1 MNPSKLPRF
10 SDIDIH
16 RLPETLAALLDANR
30 AEVAALL
37 RQPSHDWGNLMAP
50 LEALDDRLDK
60 FWAPVSHL
68 NSVMNSDELRVAYD
82 ACIPLLT
89 AYRSEMGQNRPLFE
103 AVQSLA
109 QSDAFAVLDGA
120 RQRAICNLLRD
131 FRLSGVAL
139 EEVERQRFA
148 DIQQRLSE
156 LSTRFANN
164 VLDATDVWEKWLPEP
179 SVLSGVPEMVLE
191 SFRQQAAAQGREGY
205 CLTLQAPSYLPV
217 MQYAD
222 NRDLRRELYEAYST
236 RASDKGPNA
245 GQWDN
250 SDLMVEILQLREEQ
264 AKLLGFANFAE
275 YSLASKMADSPRQ
288 VEDFLLNLVAASR
301 DQAAR
306 EIDELRRFASELGCE
321 DLQAWDIPYYS
332 EKMRLRDYAL
342 SQEILRPYFPADK
355 VIEGLFAI
363 AGQLFGI
370 RFEPLAGVDLW
381 RSDIHCYR
389 VLIGGETIAVCYL
402 DLYARAKKRG
412 GAWMADYCGRRRT
425 PSGIQLPVAFLTCNF
440 TPPGTDHPSL
450 LTHDEVTTLF
460 HEFGHGLHHMLTEV
474 EVLNV
479 SGINGV
485 AWDAVELPSQFL
497 ENWCWQRE
505 SIPLISGH
513 YQTGEALPEEL
524 LERMLA
530 ARNFQSAMQMVR
542 QLEFGLFDLRLH
554 SRPAPRD
561 AAQIQALLD
570 EVRSQVSVI
579 DVPSFNRFQHG
590 FSHIFAGGYA
600 AGYYSYKWAEVLSA
614 DAFSLFE
621 EKGVMNGDIG
631 RHFHR
636 TVLAQGGA
644 ADALDLFV
652 AFRGREPSQ
661 EALLRHSGILS
672 R

>member
-10 SDIDIH
+10 SDIDIQ

-120 RQRAICNLLRD
+120 RQRAIRNLLRD

-139 EEVERQRFA
+139 EEAERQRFA

-250 SDLMVEILQLREEQ
+250 SDMMVEILQLREEQ
-264 AKLLGFANFAE
+264 AKLLG
-275 YSLASKMADSPRQ
+275 
-288 VEDFLLNLVAASR
+288 
-301 DQAAR
+301 
-306 EIDELRRFASELGCE
+306 
-321 DLQAWDIPYYS
+321 
-332 EKMRLRDYAL
+332 
-342 SQEILRPYFPADK
+342 
-355 VIEGLFAI
+355 
-363 AGQLFGI
+363 
-370 RFEPLAGVDLW
+370 
-381 RSDIHCYR
+381 
-389 VLIGGETIAVCYL
+389 
-402 DLYARAKKRG
+402 
-412 GAWMADYCGRRRT
+412 
-425 PSGIQLPVAFLTCNF
+425 PVHT
-440 TPPGTDHPSL
+440 
-450 LTHDEVTTLF
+450 
-460 HEFGHGLHHMLTEV
+460 
-474 EVLNV
+474 
-479 SGINGV
+479 
-485 AWDAVELPSQFL
+485 
-497 ENWCWQRE
+497 
-505 SIPLISGH
+505 
-513 YQTGEALPEEL
+513 
-524 LERMLA
+524 
-530 ARNFQSAMQMVR
+530 
-542 QLEFGLFDLRLH
+542 
-554 SRPAPRD
+554 
-561 AAQIQALLD
+561 
-570 EVRSQVSVI
+570 
-579 DVPSFNRFQHG
+579 
-590 FSHIFAGGYA
+590 
-600 AGYYSYKWAEVLSA
+600 K
-614 DAFSLFE
+614 
-621 EKGVMNGDIG
+621 
-631 RHFHR
+631 
-636 TVLAQGGA
+636 
-644 ADALDLFV
+644 
-652 AFRGREPSQ
+652 
-661 EALLRHSGILS
+661 
-672 R
+672 